1 MSQTLL
7 TPSMI
12 AKEALMAFK
21 NKLGFTKA
29 VDRQYSDEFAIKGAK
44 IGSTI
49 TIRKPPRFTV
59 NSGPAINIEN
69 VVEESTSLSLSNQK
83 HVDFQFNSNDLTLT
97 VDKFKERYLD
107 QAVLAL
113 ANQVDVD
120 GLTLAAQS
128 VFNSVGTPGT
138 TPATALLYL
147 QAQQKLNEL
156 ATPSDDKRSMF
167 VNPAGQASIV
177 DALKGLFQSS
187 EKIAEQYESGM
198 MGMALGA
205 KFFMAQNIF
214 NSTIGVAT
222 GTPLVNGAN
231 QTGSTLACDGWTN
244 STAGILNLGDIITL
258 AGVYKVN
265 PITKQSTGVLQQFVV
280 TATANSGAS
289 TGPVAALGI
298 SPSIITSGP
307 TQTVSGSP
315 ADNAVITVF
324 GTGGTLTANNILSHE
339 KAFTLGTADLEM
351 PNGVDFASVAS
362 DPESGLSLRIVRAY
376 DINNDMFPTR
386 IDVLY
391 GWAALRPEW
400 ACRVVG

>member
-21 NKLGFTKA
+21 NKLGFTKG
-29 VDRQYSDEFAIKGAK
+29 VDRQYSSQFAVKGAK
-44 IGSTI
+44 IGATV

-59 NSGPAINIEN
+59 TSGPTINIQN
-69 VVEESTSLSLSNQK
+69 VVEESTSLTLSNQK
-83 HVDFQFNSNDLTLT
+83 HVDFQFDSADLALS
-97 VDKFKERYLD
+97 VDAFKERYLD
-107 QAVLAL
+107 NGLIAL
-113 ANQVDVD
+113 ANQVDSD

-128 VFNSVGTPGT
+128 VYNSVGTPGT
-138 TPATALLYL
+138 TPATSLLYL

-156 ATPSDDKRSMF
+156 ACPSDNKRSMF
-167 VNPAGQASIV
+167 INPAAQPVIV

-198 MGMALGA
+198 MGMGLGSEWY
-205 KFFMAQNIF
+205 MSQNIQ

-231 QTGSTLACDGWTN
+231 QTGATLACDGWTN
-244 STAGILNLGDIITL
+244 STNGILNLGDIITL

-289 TGPVAALGI
+289 TGPIAALGI

-307 TQTVSGSP
+307 TQTVSASP

-324 GTGGTLTANNILSHE
+324 GTGGTLTANNILCH
-339 KAFTLGTADLEM
+339 KNAFTLGTADLEM
-351 PNGVDFASVAS
+351 PKGVDFAAVAS
-362 DPESGLSLRIVRAY
+362 DPESGLSIRIVRAY
-376 DINNDMFPTR
+376 DISNDMFPCR
-386 IDVLY
+386 LDVLY